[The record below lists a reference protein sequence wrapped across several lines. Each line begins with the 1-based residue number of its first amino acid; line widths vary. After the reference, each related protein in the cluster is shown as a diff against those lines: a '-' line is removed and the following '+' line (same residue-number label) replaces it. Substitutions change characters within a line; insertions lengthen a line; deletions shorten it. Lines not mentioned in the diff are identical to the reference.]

1 MELDGSP
8 IELLRRI
15 GGLQLKVQT
24 HRAIEL
30 EHQIRRHATQEWPD
44 PLNIE

>member
-1 MELDGSP
+1 MEFDGSP
-8 IELLRRI
+8 VVLVRRI

-24 HRAIEL
+24 DRAIDL